1 MNKFFSVLG
10 ATAAAAAVAAAAV
23 LIVRKLRGSG
33 RAG

>member
-10 ATAAAAAVAAAAV
+10 TTAAAVAAAAV